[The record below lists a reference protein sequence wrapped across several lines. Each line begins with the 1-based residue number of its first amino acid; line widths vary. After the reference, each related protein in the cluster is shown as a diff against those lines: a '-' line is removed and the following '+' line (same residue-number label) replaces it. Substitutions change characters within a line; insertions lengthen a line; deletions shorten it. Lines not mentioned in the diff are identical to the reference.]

1 MDSQTLL
8 KTNLA
13 KRIYGLDI
21 VRAIAILTVLIG
33 HSLEYYP
40 QIISDIYSKIFFID
54 CVSIFFV
61 LSGFLMGNILIRS
74 FNKDS
79 VTIKNMSELLLNRW
93 FRTLPPYIFVL
104 TIIIFGSNF
113 IGIGL
118 NLFLL

>member
-40 QIISDIYSKIFFID
+40 QIISDIYFKIFLFD
-54 CVSIFFV
+54 GVSIFFV
-61 LSGFLMGNILIRS
+61 LSGFLIGNILIRS

-79 VTIKNMSELLLNRW
+79 VTIKSMSKFW
-93 FRTLPPYIFVL
+93 F
-104 TIIIFGSNF
+104 N
-113 IGIGL
+113 
-118 NLFLL
+118 